1 MQVKSLALLEQTE
14 CVIHDD
20 LASLDGL
27 ARCKPDTEVVYVGKR
42 GGMPSPKQS
51 EICKLLVQKCQECDH
66 VRYLI
71 YSVTEHCVVLLASG
85 VDADDSSV
93 MSILFLLCPSPVCTC
108 CGPYSTQR
116 NFTVQGVH
124 RS

>member
-51 EICKLLVQKCQECDH
+51 EICKLLVQKCQEYDH
-66 VRYLI
+66 VRYYLI
-71 YSVTEHCVVLLASG
+71 YSSVTEHWVLASRVG
-85 VDADDSSV
+85 
-93 MSILFLLCPSPVCTC
+93 C
-108 CGPYSTQR
+108 C
-116 NFTVQGVH
+116 
-124 RS
+124 